1 MKLKTFLTTILALS
15 LTSPSILAQNPRR
28 PPGPAVVVAFVN
40 VNVVPMDR
48 EVVLTNQTVVVRG
61 DRIVEVGPAAKVK
74 VPRGALR
81 VEGRGRYLAP
91 GLVDMHVHLN
101 SPRELPLY
109 LANGVTS
116 VYNLNGRPAHLL
128 WRDRINRGEMTGP
141 TVYTSGPTIR
151 SARKADEAG
160 RHIEEQ
166 AKAGYDSIK
175 IYNGVSKEAYSV
187 LTDGAKKHKMLA
199 VGHIAR
205 EPGLEGVLKAG
216 QAIAHAEE
224 YVYTFFKDNVDD
236 AAAVPEAVRLTRE
249 ADVPVILT
257 LVAFDHII
265 RQAEDLP
272 ALLARP
278 ETKYLAPWVLSDW
291 QPGKNLYEKRF
302 ASAEGLAYLKKSL
315 ALQKKMVQAMR
326 RAGVRVFVGTDA
338 MNMGVVPGFSV
349 HEELGQLVALGFT
362 SYEALRA
369 ATSHPAEFLRPGE
382 FGVVAAGRRADLI
395 LLGGDP
401 LRDITAVSRPE
412 GVMARGRWLDAGELR
427 RMLDEVQAAYAK
439 EAEFVRTNLERD
451 TAAALNYLVE
461 NDPFDNL
468 LNEVVAGVVA
478 EQGVGR
484 FRRVF
489 DKVKLADRGAMLAT
503 ESFVNGLGY
512 RLLGQN
518 KLKEAIEIF
527 KFNVEAYPKSANTYD
542 SLAEAYLG
550 AGEKKL
556 AFDYYKKALEV
567 DPDYANAPAARDA
580 LKQLEAE
587 ATKAAP

>member
-1 MKLKTFLTTILALS
+1 
-15 LTSPSILAQNPRR
+15 
-28 PPGPAVVVAFVN
+28 
-40 VNVVPMDR
+40 
-48 EVVLTNQTVVVRG
+48 
-61 DRIVEVGPAAKVK
+61 
-74 VPRGALR
+74 
-81 VEGRGRYLAP
+81 
-91 GLVDMHVHLN
+91 
-101 SPRELPLY
+101 
-109 LANGVTS
+109 
-116 VYNLNGRPAHLL
+116 
-128 WRDRINRGEMTGP
+128 
-141 TVYTSGPTIR
+141 
-151 SARKADEAG
+151 
-160 RHIEEQ
+160 
-166 AKAGYDSIK
+166 
-175 IYNGVSKEAYSV
+175 
-187 LTDGAKKHKMLA
+187 MLA

-224 YVYTFFKDNVDD
+224 YVYTFFKDKVDD
-236 AAAVPEAVRLTRE
+236 AAPIPEAVRLTRE

-278 ETKYLAPWVLSDW
+278 ETKYLAPWVLADW

-302 ASAEGLAYLKKSL
+302 ANAEGLAYLKKSL

-362 SYEALRA
+362 PFEALRA

-382 FGVVAAGRRADLI
+382 FGRIAAGRRADLI
-395 LLGGDP
+395 LVGSDP
-401 LRDITAVSRPE
+401 LKDITTVSRPE
-412 GVMARGRWLDAGELR
+412 GVMARGRWLPAGELR
-427 RMLDEVQAAYAK
+427 RMLDDVPAAYAN
-439 EAEFVRTNLERD
+439 EAEFVKADLERD

-468 LNEVVAGVVA
+468 LNEAVAGVVA
-478 EQGVGR
+478 GQGVGG
-484 FRRVF
+484 FRRIF
-489 DKVKLADRGAMLAT
+489 EKVRQPDRGAMLAT

-518 KLKEAIEIF
+518 RLKEAIEIF
-527 KFNVEAYPKSANTYD
+527 KFNTQAYPKSANTYD

-556 AFDYYKKALEV
+556 AFDFYKKALEV
-567 DPDYANAPAARDA
+567 DPDYANAPAARDV